1 MIKLSPEEID
11 EIAKEW
17 ENKGNPHCDHSQI
30 GREYTLGAHTDYAC
44 LQCGERRY
52 NIEDYEIGY

>member
-17 ENKGNPHCDHSQI
+17 ENKGNPPCDHSQI

-44 LQCGERRY
+44 LQCGERR
-52 NIEDYEIGY
+52 